1 MIWYLRMEM
10 FGKNG
15 GRCLILASFFSLSL
29 NFHVNITTISFVG
42 ANIKKTYSKKHNI
55 GFSTQHL
62 LTLVPGIVDDAL
74 VYVEKLTEHA
84 HKQDLFRLEEDTTR
98 LTVDVIGKVVLD
110 VRFNMQRGEDEC
122 INALREQVHYLP
134 NETLNPFA
142 MWHPYG
148 MYKRW
153 KNDRIMKR
161 YIGKMLDER
170 FASKEVVNEKNQ
182 RKRTIIDLALDS
194 YISSGGDVEEKLDS
208 SATNNLPQVMD
219 AEFREGAITQ
229 IRSVII
235 FFFSFFFSF
244 RKKYIHDL
252 SLPFSGEPP
261 TNFSPYRVCL
271 FAGHDTTSSTICY
284 AYHLLQK
291 HPQCLQRI
299 REEHEAILGPV
310 SQAAERIKQDPKI
323 LHKLEYTLCVIKEAL
338 RLFPAAS
345 APRKGQKGLFLTDPQ
360 TGEKFSTEGWMIW
373 LVHYGLGHSEDVW
386 GPSAKEFRPERFLPE
401 NASGIP
407 EGAFR
412 SFEMG
417 KRDCLGQNLALL
429 ESRIILGLTCRQFEF
444 DVALDEK
451 SLKDIGR
458 DGSFYAKDHSFRQGK
473 QDVDGEELYQVL
485 VGAAKPREGMPCRA
499 RMVEWK
505 P

>member
-29 NFHVNITTISFVG
+29 NFHVNITTDVLLG
-42 ANIKKTYSKKHNI
+42 EANIKKTYSKKHNI

-229 IRSVII
+229 IRSVINL
-235 FFFSFFFSF
+235 FSFF
-244 RKKYIHDL
+244 L
-252 SLPFSGEPP
+252 
-261 TNFSPYRVCL
+261 
-271 FAGHDTTSSTICY
+271 
-284 AYHLLQK
+284 
-291 HPQCLQRI
+291 
-299 REEHEAILGPV
+299 
-310 SQAAERIKQDPKI
+310 
-323 LHKLEYTLCVIKEAL
+323 
-338 RLFPAAS
+338 
-345 APRKGQKGLFLTDPQ
+345 
-360 TGEKFSTEGWMIW
+360 
-373 LVHYGLGHSEDVW
+373 
-386 GPSAKEFRPERFLPE
+386 
-401 NASGIP
+401 
-407 EGAFR
+407 
-412 SFEMG
+412 
-417 KRDCLGQNLALL
+417 
-429 ESRIILGLTCRQFEF
+429 
-444 DVALDEK
+444 
-451 SLKDIGR
+451 
-458 DGSFYAKDHSFRQGK
+458 
-473 QDVDGEELYQVL
+473 
-485 VGAAKPREGMPCRA
+485 
-499 RMVEWK
+499 
-505 P
+505 

>member
-1 MIWYLRMEM
+1 MIWYRRMET

-29 NFHVNITTISFVG
+29 NFHVNITTDFLLG
-42 ANIKKTYSKKHNI
+42 EANIKKTYSKKHII

-208 SATNNLPQVMD
+208 SATTNLPQVMD

-235 FFFSFFFSF
+235 FFFLSFF
-244 RKKYIHDL
+244 
-252 SLPFSGEPP
+252 
-261 TNFSPYRVCL
+261 
-271 FAGHDTTSSTICY
+271 
-284 AYHLLQK
+284 
-291 HPQCLQRI
+291 
-299 REEHEAILGPV
+299 
-310 SQAAERIKQDPKI
+310 
-323 LHKLEYTLCVIKEAL
+323 
-338 RLFPAAS
+338 
-345 APRKGQKGLFLTDPQ
+345 
-360 TGEKFSTEGWMIW
+360 
-373 LVHYGLGHSEDVW
+373 
-386 GPSAKEFRPERFLPE
+386 
-401 NASGIP
+401 
-407 EGAFR
+407 
-412 SFEMG
+412 
-417 KRDCLGQNLALL
+417 
-429 ESRIILGLTCRQFEF
+429 
-444 DVALDEK
+444 
-451 SLKDIGR
+451 
-458 DGSFYAKDHSFRQGK
+458 
-473 QDVDGEELYQVL
+473 
-485 VGAAKPREGMPCRA
+485 
-499 RMVEWK
+499 
-505 P
+505 

>member
-1 MIWYLRMEM
+1 M
-10 FGKNG
+10 
-15 GRCLILASFFSLSL
+15 
-29 NFHVNITTISFVG
+29 TTNYFVG

-208 SATNNLPQVMD
+208 SATNDLPQVMD

-235 FFFSFFFSF
+235 FFLFSY
-244 RKKYIHDL
+244 KYTYMTSTYPSVVNHPL
-252 SLPFSGEPP
+252 TFLPTESASSQATTRPHPP
-261 TNFSPYRVCL
+261 SATR
-271 FAGHDTTSSTICY
+271 TTSSKNTPNACN
-284 AYHLLQK
+284 
-291 HPQCLQRI
+291 
-299 REEHEAILGPV
+299 
-310 SQAAERIKQDPKI
+310 
-323 LHKLEYTLCVIKEAL
+323 
-338 RLFPAAS
+338 AS
-345 APRKGQKGLFLTDPQ
+345 AKNTKQFSVPSRKPPSASNKIP
-360 TGEKFSTEGWMIW
+360 KFSTN
-373 LVHYGLGHSEDVW
+373 SNTRSASSKK
-386 GPSAKEFRPERFLPE
+386 PSDSSPRLQRLAKAKKVSSSRIRKPER
-401 NASGIP
+401 
-407 EGAFR
+407 
-412 SFEMG
+412 
-417 KRDCLGQNLALL
+417 NLVQ
-429 ESRIILGLTCRQFEF
+429 R
-444 DVALDEK
+444 
-451 SLKDIGR
+451 
-458 DGSFYAKDHSFRQGK
+458 
-473 QDVDGEELYQVL
+473 
-485 VGAAKPREGMPCRA
+485 VG
-499 RMVEWK
+499 
-505 P
+505 

>member
-1 MIWYLRMEM
+1 M
-10 FGKNG
+10 
-15 GRCLILASFFSLSL
+15 
-29 NFHVNITTISFVG
+29 NITTDFLLG
-42 ANIKKTYSKKHNI
+42 EANIKKTYSKKHNI

-74 VYVEKLTEHA
+74 IYVEKLTEHA
-84 HKQDLFRLEEDTTR
+84 QKQDLFRLEEDTTR

-235 FFFSFFFSF
+235 FFSFIFL
-244 RKKYIHDL
+244 KKIYIHYL
-252 SLPFSGEPP
+252 SLPSVVNHPLTCLPTESASSQATTRPHPP
-261 TNFSPYRVCL
+261 SATP
-271 FAGHDTTSSTICY
+271 TTSSKNTPNACN
-284 AYHLLQK
+284 
-291 HPQCLQRI
+291 
-299 REEHEAILGPV
+299 
-310 SQAAERIKQDPKI
+310 
-323 LHKLEYTLCVIKEAL
+323 
-338 RLFPAAS
+338 AS
-345 APRKGQKGLFLTDPQ
+345 AKNTKQFSVPSHKPPSASNTIP
-360 TGEKFSTEGWMIW
+360 KFSTNSNTRSASSKKPSDSFPRLQRLAKAKKVSSSQIRKRERN
-373 LVHYGLGHSEDVW
+373 LVQ
-386 GPSAKEFRPERFLPE
+386 R
-401 NASGIP
+401 
-407 EGAFR
+407 
-412 SFEMG
+412 
-417 KRDCLGQNLALL
+417 
-429 ESRIILGLTCRQFEF
+429 
-444 DVALDEK
+444 
-451 SLKDIGR
+451 
-458 DGSFYAKDHSFRQGK
+458 
-473 QDVDGEELYQVL
+473 
-485 VGAAKPREGMPCRA
+485 VG
-499 RMVEWK
+499 
-505 P
+505 

>member
-1 MIWYLRMEM
+1 MNIT
-10 FGKNG
+10 N
-15 GRCLILASFFSLSL
+15 ISFFE
-29 NFHVNITTISFVG
+29 

-84 HKQDLFRLEEDTTR
+84 QKQDLFRLEEDTTR

-208 SATNNLPQVMD
+208 SATTNLPQVMD

-235 FFFSFFFSF
+235 FFSFFFL
-244 RKKYIHDL
+244 KYIHDL
-252 SLPFSGEPP
+252 YLPFSGEPP

-345 APRKGQKGLFLTDPQ
+345 APRKGKKGLFLTDPQ

-386 GPSAKEFRPERFLPE
+386 GPTAKEFRPERFLPE

-444 DVALDEK
+444 DVKLDEE